1 MNDQEF
7 ILRVT
12 CPDSLGLVAK
22 VSNFLNEQNLFIK
35 DSAHY
40 GDPITKKFFMRVK
53 VISPNQ
59 EIKKENFDKNML
71 MNFSVVLNDDEIKI
85 IAEEPFVKNY
95 SVKKLGNNNEVNGLA
110 KFTDSDQR

>member
-40 GDPITKKFFMRVK
+40 GDPITKKFLSL
-53 VISPNQ
+53 IH
-59 EIKKENFDKNML
+59 I
-71 MNFSVVLNDDEIKI
+71 
-85 IAEEPFVKNY
+85 
-95 SVKKLGNNNEVNGLA
+95 
-110 KFTDSDQR
+110 

>member
-40 GDPITKKFFMRVK
+40 GDPITKKFFMR
-53 VISPNQ
+53 
-59 EIKKENFDKNML
+59 
-71 MNFSVVLNDDEIKI
+71 
-85 IAEEPFVKNY
+85 
-95 SVKKLGNNNEVNGLA
+95 
-110 KFTDSDQR
+110 